1 MTDHAKNMMVGL
13 TVIVAMVLLGWMI
26 ILFTGLP
33 TLLTSGYRVN
43 VRMQARSQVEVGDK
57 INIAGKNVAT
67 VSEVSF
73 TDPADPYSGVT
84 LTALVDSEITLPSN
98 TVLWVTKQAIVGR
111 PWLEFAVEGDV
122 PAGMAP
128 NLSKTSVD
136 TIVGRARVA
145 SILPDELAP
154 ALKGLAPALKSLAT
168 LSDNLNNL
176 IAPPAAST
184 TTKPSTNPAG
194 PDHGPGLA
202 ATLGNL
208 NTTLKGLSAIFGDV
222 ENQKNIKTSLKNLA
236 MAAEKADKA
245 MAAMKEFADETRKSF
260 SKVSGSADKVTK
272 RVDQLAVK
280 LIEDAEKISVLLA
293 TVNRIA
299 LKLEKG
305 DGTAGRLMNDPK
317 LYNSL
322 QEAANQT
329 QILLK
334 ELSALVKTWKENGV
348 KVKM

>member
-33 TLLTSGYRVN
+33 TLLTSGYQVK

-73 TDPADPYSGVT
+73 TNPDDPYSGVT
-84 LTALVDSEITLPSN
+84 LTVLVDSEITLPSN

-111 PWLEFAVEGDV
+111 PWLEFAVEGDL
-122 PAGMAP
+122 PAGKAP
-128 NLSKTSVD
+128 SLSKTSVD
-136 TIVGRARVA
+136 TIVGRAKVA

-154 ALKGLAPALKSLAT
+154 ALKGLAPALKGLAT
-168 LSDNLNNL
+168 LTENLNSL
-176 IAPPAAST
+176 IAPQTAQA
-184 TTKPSTNPAG
+184 TTKPSTNPAESG
-194 PDHGPGLA
+194 PGQGLA

-208 NTTLKGLSAIFGDV
+208 NTTLKGLSKVFGDV
-222 ENQKNIKTSLKNLA
+222 ENQENIKTSLQNLA
-236 MAAEKADKA
+236 TAADKADKA
-245 MAAMKEFADETRKSF
+245 MDAMKAFADETRKSF
-260 SKVSGSADKVTK
+260 TKVSDSADKVTK
-272 RVDQLAVK
+272 RIDQLTVK
-280 LIEDAEKISVLLA
+280 LIEDAEKISVLLG

-305 DGTAGRLMNDPK
+305 DGTVGKLMNDPK

-334 ELSALVKTWKENGV
+334 EFSALVKTWKENGL